1 MGIISNQENSFA
13 IIHES
18 PSGFVVN
25 VKYDE
30 KRIEKI
36 NLKVLRWSTRISW
49 NYLLGN
55 FFLDYAKDM
64 NMNFMQLFIQ
74 ISN

>member
-1 MGIISNQENSFA
+1 MHLFIAVIVRDFRQTIWMGIISNQENSFA

-36 NLKVLRWSTRISW
+36 NLKVLR
-49 NYLLGN
+49 
-55 FFLDYAKDM
+55 
-64 NMNFMQLFIQ
+64 
-74 ISN
+74 